1 MSDLEKFPASYHVQE
16 KKTSL
21 FVSRNDFER
30 LPEIEEKVK
39 FIASWPLKSWLST
52 GIMQDYLNNK
62 IDLCFHK

>member
-16 KKTSL
+16 KKTL

-39 FIASWPLKSWLST
+39 FIAS
-52 GIMQDYLNNK
+52 
-62 IDLCFHK
+62 